1 MKFIFTALFSAFL
14 FAGQIIPT
22 FASEARRALTVDD
35 VRRAA
40 CRVGVENA
48 RGSGSIIG
56 FDDRLNKYLVLTN
69 YHVVTNSRS
78 ASCEF
83 WDENGRRSKTVGEIV
98 WRSHDQ
104 QKPFDYALIAID
116 KAFVENLD
124 LPYVP
129 LAGEGVRLQ
138 EGGALDSAGC
148 PRGQFVVSWDGGVLT
163 LNRTVE
169 FTPGPY
175 PGQSGSAIIAFIG
188 GKPWN
193 VGTLT
198 WLVGQ
203 EGADD
208 SRGAFI
214 PVRNLWAALGSKSR
228 ASEKSPWRAPEGY
241 QECPLIIKPN

>member
-1 MKFIFTALFSAFL
+1 MKFIFTSLTLVFL
-14 FAGQIIPT
+14 LAGQLLPT
-22 FASEARRALTVDD
+22 FGAEARRAKTVDD

-56 FDDRLNKYLVLTN
+56 FDDRLSKYLVLTN
-69 YHVVTNSRS
+69 YHVVTNSAR

-83 WDENGRRSKTVGEIV
+83 WDERGRRSKTVGEIV
-98 WRSHDQ
+98 WRAHDQ
-104 QKPFDYALIAID
+104 QRPYDYALIAID
-116 KAFVENLD
+116 KSFVENLD

-129 LAGEGVRLQ
+129 LAGEDARVAQG
-138 EGGALDSAGC
+138 EALDSAGC
-148 PRGQFVVSWDGGVLT
+148 PRAQFVVSWDGGVLKAD
-163 LNRTVE
+163 RTVE

-175 PGQSGSAIIAFIG
+175 PGQSGSAIIAFID

-203 EGADD
+203 EGSD
-208 SRGAFI
+208 SSKGAFI
-214 PVRNLWAALGSKSR
+214 PIRNLWAALGSKQR
-228 ASEKSPWRAPEGY
+228 TSEKEPWRAPEEY
-241 QECPLIIKPN
+241 KECPMIIK

>member
-1 MKFIFTALFSAFL
+1 MKFIFSVLFSAFL

-22 FASEARRALTVDD
+22 FANEARRAKTVDD

-48 RGSGSIIG
+48 RGTGSIIG
-56 FDDRLNKYLVLTN
+56 LDDRLNKYLVLTN
-69 YHVVTNSRS
+69 YHVVTTSRQ
-78 ASCEF
+78 ATCEF
-83 WDENGRRSKTVGEIV
+83 WDDSGKRSKTTGEIV
-98 WRSHDQ
+98 WRAHDQ
-104 QKPFDYALIAID
+104 NKPFDFALIAID
-116 KAFVENLD
+116 RSFVEGLN

-129 LAGEGVRLQ
+129 LAGGEARILEGF
-138 EGGALDSAGC
+138 AFDSAGC
-148 PRGQFVVSWDGGVLT
+148 PRGQFVVGWDGGILNV
-163 LNRTVE
+163 NRTTE

-175 PGQSGSAIIAFIG
+175 PGQSGSAIVGFID

-193 VGTLT
+193 IGILT

-214 PVRNLWAALGSKSR
+214 PVANLWAALGGKQR
-228 ASEKSPWRAPEGY
+228 TSEKEPWRAPETY
-241 QECPLIIKPN
+241 RECPMIISPK

>member
-1 MKFIFTALFSAFL
+1 MKFIFTAILTAFV
-14 FAGQIIPT
+14 FAAPLAPSFG
-22 FASEARRALTVDD
+22 AGARRASTVDD

-56 FDDRLNKYLVLTN
+56 FDERLNKYLVLTN

-78 ASCEF
+78 ATCEF
-83 WDENGRRSKTVGEIV
+83 WDERGKRTKTVGEIV
-98 WRSHDQ
+98 WRAHDQ
-104 QKPFDYALIAID
+104 QRPFDYALIAID
-116 KAFVENLD
+116 KNFVETLG

-129 LAGEGVRLQ
+129 LAGEDARLQ

-163 LNRTVE
+163 VDRTIE

-198 WLVGQ
+198 WLVGN
-203 EGADD
+203 EGADN

-214 PVRNLWAALGSKSR
+214 PIRNLWAALGSKQR
-228 ASEKSPWRAPEGY
+228 TAEKEPWRAPASY
-241 QECPLIIKPN
+241 SECPLIVEK